1 MGKRKSKTQPVGG
14 AKLLHQFI
22 WHVTQGYVSAHSTSG
37 PPLLDGVVDAFQR
50 ILDGERPDEALGI
63 TRSKTRRPHHPHL
76 PFLLYHLREVDHL
89 SWKQV
94 KPIVN
99 AWLVNQRHSALSK
112 RALKDIYKDTGKR
125 HGEAHRGFMTAWAW
139 HAFTSQY
146 THKLSDA
153 L

>member
-1 MGKRKSKTQPVGG
+1 MGKRKRELLPVDG
-14 AKLLHQFI
+14 AKLLHRFI

-37 PPLLDGVVDAFQR
+37 PPLLDRVVDAFQR
-50 ILDGERPDEALGI
+50 ILDGEDPDDALDI
-63 TRSKTRRPHHPHL
+63 TRSKTRRPYHPHL

-99 AWLVNQRHSALSK
+99 AWLTKQCYGGLSK
-112 RALKDIYKDTGKR
+112 RALKDIYKDIGKR

-146 THKLSDA
+146 THKQSDEP
-153 L
+153 

>member
-1 MGKRKSKTQPVGG
+1 MGKRKGEPMVVGG

-37 PPLLDGVVDAFQR
+37 PPLLDQVVDAFQH
-50 ILDGERPDEALGI
+50 ILDGENPDHALGI
-63 TRSKTRRPHHPHL
+63 SRSKTQRPPHPHL

-94 KPIVN
+94 SPIVN
-99 AWLVNQRHSALSK
+99 AWLINQRHRGLSK
-112 RALKDIYKDTGKR
+112 RALRDIYKDTGKR

-146 THKLSDA
+146 MH
-153 L
+153 

>member
-1 MGKRKSKTQPVGG
+1 MGKRKGKPLPVGG

-37 PPLLDGVVDAFQR
+37 PPLLDQVVDAFQR
-50 ILDGERPDEALGI
+50 ILDGEKPDDALGI
-63 TRSKTRRPHHPHL
+63 SRSKTQRPHHPHL

-94 KPIVN
+94 RPIVN
-99 AWLVNQRHSALSK
+99 AWLVNQRYKCLSK
-112 RALKDIYKDTGKR
+112 RALKDIYQDTGKR

-146 THKLSDA
+146 MHKVSDV

>member
-1 MGKRKSKTQPVGG
+1 MGKRKTEPLRVGG

-37 PPLLDGVVDAFQR
+37 PALLDRVVDAFQR
-50 ILDGERPDEALGI
+50 ILDGEKPDVAFDI
-63 TRSKTRRPHHPHL
+63 TRSRTRPHHPHL
-76 PFLLYHLREVDHL
+76 PFLLYHLREVDRL

-94 KPIVN
+94 RPIVN
-99 AWLVNQRHSALSK
+99 IWLINQGYKDLSK
-112 RALKDIYKDTGKR
+112 RAIKEIYKDTGQR
-125 HGEAHRGFMTAWAW
+125 HGEAHRGFLTAWAW

-146 THKLSDA
+146 MHKSSDV